1 MWSRITD
8 IKKKLQAEAVVHSL
22 KGHALNIKEKIQAE
36 IGDKL
41 KGNEQGIDELI
52 KFLDNINLK
61 DEKVEKQKIPR
72 VFPVKVQEQEVP
84 GVDAE
89 KENRNYKEKK
99 TPLGKDGK
107 DRNNEGLA
115 IWDIIENTIKNRLRP

>member
-84 GVDAE
+84 GVDVE
-89 KENRNYKEKK
+89 KDSLNYKE
-99 TPLGKDGK
+99 PFGE
-107 DRNNEGLA
+107 R
-115 IWDIIENTIKNRLRP
+115 W